1 MLLLRRLHL
10 YLGCLFAPALILF
23 AVSGAWQLFNFHKTK
38 KDGSY
43 VAPDALVEISAI
55 HMESHLEGTPGRNFT
70 PLRYFMVAT
79 SAGLVLTSVLG
90 VVMAYRF
97 SRKPIVAT
105 VCLLLGIAI
114 PGVILW
120 IYK

>member
-1 MLLLRRLHL
+1 MLFLRRLHL
-10 YLGCLFAPALILF
+10 YLGCLFAPVLIMF

-43 VAPDALVEISAI
+43 VAPDSLVAVSAI

-70 PLRYFMVAT
+70 PLRYFMVA
-79 SAGLVLTSVLG
+79 AAVGLVTTSILG

-97 SRKPIVAT
+97 SQQPIAAT
-105 VCLLLGIAI
+105 SYLLLGIAI
-114 PGVILW
+114 PAVILW

>member
-1 MLLLRRLHL
+1 M
-10 YLGCLFAPALILF
+10 LILF
-23 AVSGAWQLFNFHKTK
+23 AVSGAWQLFNYHKTK

-43 VAPDALVEISAI
+43 VAPAALVAVSAV
-55 HMESHLEGTPGRNFT
+55 HMDSHLPGTPGRSPT

-79 SAGLVLTSVLG
+79 ALGLVTTTILG
-90 VVMAYRF
+90 IVMAYRF
-97 SRKPIVAT
+97 SRRPMVAT

-114 PGVILW
+114 PGGILW

>member
-1 MLLLRRLHL
+1 M
-10 YLGCLFAPALILF
+10 LILF

-43 VAPDALVEISAI
+43 VAPDPFVALSAI
-55 HMESHLEGTPGRNFT
+55 HMESHLAGTPGRNFT

-79 SAGLVLTSVLG
+79 AAGLVVTSILG

-97 SRKPIVAT
+97 SRQPIVAT

-114 PGVILW
+114 PALILW